1 MVRFS
6 VKKDKDADAGRHPV
20 ESSQKNC
27 RKERVRQV
35 KGGECCLHLCPST
48 FSFDCA
54 SEFEGWKRDLISCI
68 FCKLGGDVV
77 NISDVF
83 SAGRTG

>member
-6 VKKDKDADAGRHPV
+6 VKKDKDADAGRRPV

-35 KGGECCLHLCPST
+35 KGGNAAAYI
-48 FSFDCA
+48 CA
-54 SEFEGWKRDLISCI
+54 LQHFLLIALQS
-68 FCKLGGDVV
+68 LTGGRG
-77 NISDVF
+77 I
-83 SAGRTG
+83 